1 MVQEKKS
8 DNDEKNV
15 DNRATLELK
24 ISIPMVGFS
33 EFMDSLSH
41 LKIAG
46 SEILSAGKSLMG
58 KTESGD
64 KKTVKKIEIK

>member
-8 DNDEKNV
+8 DEDNRNV
-15 DNRATLELK
+15 DNKATFELK

-41 LKIAG
+41 LRIAG
-46 SEILSAGKSLMG
+46 NEILSAGKSLIG
-58 KTESGD
+58 KDENKS
-64 KKTVKKIEIK
+64 KKTMKKIDIK